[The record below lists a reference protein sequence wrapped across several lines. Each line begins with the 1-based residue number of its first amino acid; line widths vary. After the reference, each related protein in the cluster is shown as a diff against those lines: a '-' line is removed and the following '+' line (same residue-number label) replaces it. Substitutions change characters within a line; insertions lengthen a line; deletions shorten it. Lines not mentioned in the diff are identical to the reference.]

1 MYPFADTRPFAGS
14 AQGGSPQQA
23 LTQSRE
29 FVRLWHGFM
38 TARATLGLMLLLFQT
53 TLYSLGQ
60 TTSRLPLALCLTY
73 FVAALSVRL
82 LSRPRPLGRHFDLP
96 WVAMIGVDVAVF
108 SILQFMQTS
117 SVNYTPL
124 LALPVLLASVLGS
137 QLLALGTAA
146 GVTLLLLG
154 HAAWLAAR
162 LPMDAAPLYIEAAL
176 TSTGS
181 FAIAILAHQLSV
193 RLASEEQRARHSQL
207 AARAQQQVNQLVIES
222 MNDGILVVNA
232 RGMVH
237 AANPAAR
244 HMLHLHDRALPDT
257 SFDLSAEPGWQELV
271 SLALL
276 SHRQQS
282 PLQADITLV
291 HETQGPRR
299 IHVQT
304 RLTPASEN
312 HSENLCVMFLQDQR
326 EMQARM
332 RTEKLASMGRMSAA
346 VAHEIRNPLAAITQ
360 ANALLD
366 EDLDEP
372 RHRQLTQLVRQNA
385 RRLEKIVE
393 DILDISRVQDRDRS
407 LPPSTLELMPLLAD
421 MCCDWAAQ
429 NPPRPALQPRLP
441 APRLVVNFEPDHLRR
456 VLFNLLD
463 NAHRH
468 ASARPGAIQVSA
480 HVSAWGMVV
489 MDVWSDSAPMEQS
502 VERHLFEPFF
512 SSNSRSSGLG
522 LYICRELCEKHGAFI
537 GHRRSRRDVEGNSVE
552 GNEFFV
558 SLRQT
563 RVDTGALDNRML
575 FTPWH

>member
-1 MYPFADTRPFAGS
+1 MHPFADTSFAES
-14 AQGGSPQQA
+14 TPAALPHQA
-23 LTQSRE
+23 LAQSRE

-38 TARATLGLMLLLFQT
+38 TARAALGLMLLLFQI
-53 TLYSLGQ
+53 TLYGLGQ
-60 TTSRLPLALCLTY
+60 TTSKLPLALCLAY
-73 FVAALSVRL
+73 FAAALSVRM
-82 LSRPRPLGRHFDLP
+82 LSQPRPLGRHFDLQ
-96 WVAMIGVDVAVF
+96 WMALIGVDLAVF
-108 SILQFMQTS
+108 SSLQFMQTS

-146 GVTLLLLG
+146 GITLLLLG
-154 HAAWLAAR
+154 HAAWQATR
-162 LPMDAAPLYIEAAL
+162 LLTDAAPLYIEAAL
-176 TSTGS
+176 TSAGS
-181 FAIAILAHQLSV
+181 FAIAVLAHQLSV
-193 RLASEEQRARHSQL
+193 RLASEEQRARHNQL
-207 AARAQQQVNQLVIES
+207 AVRAQQQVNQLVIES

-232 RGMVH
+232 RGLVH

-244 HMLHLHDRALPDT
+244 HMLHIHDRALPET
-257 SFDLSAEPGWQELV
+257 SFDLSAESGWQELA
-271 SLALL
+271 SLATQ

-282 PLQADITLV
+282 PQQADITLM

-304 RLTPASEN
+304 RLTPAGES
-312 HSENLCVMFLQDQR
+312 HAENLCVMFLQDQR

-366 EDLDEP
+366 EDLQEP
-372 RHRQLTQLVRQNA
+372 RHRQLTQLVRKNA
-385 RRLEKIVE
+385 RRLNKIVE
-393 DILDISRVQDRDRS
+393 DILDISRIQSRDQS
-407 LPPSTLELMPLLAD
+407 LPPAMLELKPTLAD
-421 MCCDWAAQ
+421 ICSDWASQ
-429 NPPRPALQPRLP
+429 NRSRTAPQPRWP
-441 APRLVVNFEPDHLRR
+441 APRLFVNFEPEHLRR

-468 ASARPGAIQVSA
+468 ASARHGAIQVSA

-489 MDVWSDSAPMEQS
+489 LDVWSDSPLMEQS
-502 VERHLFEPFF
+502 VEQHLFEPFF

-537 GHRRSRRDVEGNSVE
+537 GHRRSRREVEGSSVE

-558 SLRQT
+558 SLRQART
-563 RVDTGALDNRML
+563 NTEAPDNRML